1 MGEARQSR
9 RYQSRI
15 TINAM
20 IRGIVAL
27 ALAAG
32 GGAAAQTPWPA
43 KPLRFIVPFPAGSST
58 DSAARLLAPK
68 LGAALGQQ
76 VIIDNRGGASG
87 SIGVETAARS
97 AADGY
102 TVLLGTA
109 STHAVA
115 ASVNSRLA
123 YDPVKDFAPIS
134 LICSSPYVLALHPAV
149 AASNIAELIALAR
162 ANPGTINYA
171 SAGNASLAHLGGEL
185 FARLAGIKLNHV
197 PYKSSNL
204 AVVDLLSGR
213 IELQVASIAP
223 TLAHIKSGRLRALAT
238 TGAAR
243 VSALPSVPTV
253 AESSLQGYEVNLWM
267 GMLAPSATP
276 AAIVARL
283 NRELTELLNAPDL
296 KNALIAQGLEPG
308 ASTPAAFSRQI
319 RDEIAKWRKVA
330 VAAGIYEN

>member
-1 MGEARQSR
+1 MMRA
-9 RYQSRI
+9 
-15 TINAM
+15 A
-20 IRGIVAL
+20 VAFSA

-32 GGAAAQTPWPA
+32 STSAAQPEWPA

-68 LGAALGQQ
+68 LGAAVGQQ

-87 SIGVETAARS
+87 NIGVETAARA

-102 TVLLGTA
+102 TLVLGTA

-115 ASVNSRLA
+115 ASINSRLG
-123 YDPVKDFAPIS
+123 YDPVADFAPVS

-149 AASNIAELIALAR
+149 AANNVAELIALAR
-162 ANPGTINYA
+162 ANPGKINYA

-223 TLAHIKSGRLRALAT
+223 TIAHIRSGRLRAIAT
-238 TGAAR
+238 TGTVR
-243 VSALPSVPTV
+243 VSVLPSVPTV
-253 AESSLQGYEVNLWM
+253 AESSFAGYEVALWM
-267 GMLAPSATP
+267 GILAPAATP
-276 AAIVARL
+276 ATIVARV
-283 NRELTELLNAPDL
+283 NREIAAALNSSDL
-296 KNALIAQGLEPG
+296 KDALIAQGLEPG
-308 ASTPAAFSRQI
+308 ASTPAAFALRI
-319 RDEIAKWRKVA
+319 RNEIAKWRKVA
-330 VAAGIYEN
+330 AASGVHAD